1 MYLVEEHP
9 EIAQECYKVSR
20 TKGTEYF
27 FACSCINITFTLL
40 KRLETMSMVEIF
52 STEVGPEQTLA
63 NFNLLFAAVV
73 QDFDRYFRNHARA
86 YDLMS
91 FSYIMVDSLR

>member
-1 MYLVEEHP
+1 
-9 EIAQECYKVSR
+9 
-20 TKGTEYF
+20 
-27 FACSCINITFTLL
+27 
-40 KRLETMSMVEIF
+40 MSMVEIF